1 MLMSRL
7 SMDRRPGSE
16 DRARFCSQ
24 KSQYSTECSPS
35 TINQQKKGEGA
46 ESEAFEL
53 CKAPVG
59 GGGGIGGPDWDIARD
74 AGESAWRVPQGLS
87 YFCSRPSAKK
97 TIKRDGGRFKT
108 VLLFLSDPV

>member
-1 MLMSRL
+1 MKIELDSVHRIHNIQLNVVHQQSISR
-7 SMDRRPGSE
+7 RR
-16 DRARFCSQ
+16 
-24 KSQYSTECSPS
+24 
-35 TINQQKKGEGA
+35 GEGA